1 MSAPSDQNDRAILEV
16 VTPRSGTVG
25 EVLTLAAPLIVSFV
39 SFSLMGVVDTLVMG
53 RVGTPEQGAVGLG
66 GMLTWGLAVVF
77 TATLTAVNT
86 FVAQDYGAGN
96 HHRVSSH
103 VRTAAFLI
111 PLFTVLVWATIP
123 LLPAMIR
130 SLGSDPTVAPH
141 ILAYMRIRIMGVP
154 FLFINFTLT
163 SFLRGLGDMR
173 SPMVVTI
180 IANIINAAL
189 TIWFVFGGWFVPALG
204 VKGAALGSL
213 IGGICEALMY
223 LALYLGER
231 RHQLYRTRSLGLP
244 TLREIGRFL
253 KVGMPIGFAW
263 AFDMI
268 AWMLFSIYASTL
280 QPAALAAHMIIFQ
293 IIHFSFLPAA
303 AVGVVQRTARRR
315 GKQPVDDRFE
325 RIAIGHAIHGHR
337 APTKTEVVADDV
349 AAGVFNGLQSV
360 ERRGGHAHQHHLGTG
375 EIFHL
380 NRRGHFVEQRGRRRT
395 DIGQRTLYGPVNI
408 GRRQRRFARRQ
419 FLQQGTHGGA
429 EGVGHGDRLLQ
440 IVFADRLAGEGL
452 DPFDHPGNFAA

>member
-1 MSAPSDQNDRAILEV
+1 MSTPSDHNDRAILEV

-25 EVLTLAAPLIVSFV
+25 EVLTLAAPLVVSFV

-66 GMLTWGLAVVF
+66 AMLTWGLAVVF

-96 HHRVSSH
+96 HHRISGH

-111 PLFTVLVWATIP
+111 PLFTVLVWALIP

-130 SLGSDPTVAPH
+130 ILGSDPAVAPH
-141 ILAYMRIRIMGVP
+141 ILAYMNVRIMGVP
-154 FLFINFTLT
+154 FLFVNFTLT

-173 SPMVVTI
+173 TPMVVTI
-180 IANIINAAL
+180 VANIVNAAL
-189 TIWFVFGGWFVPALG
+189 TIWFVFGGWFVPAMG
-204 VKGAALGSL
+204 VPGAALGSL
-213 IGGICEALMY
+213 IGGICEALLY
-223 LALYLGER
+223 LAIYFDER
-231 RHQLYRTRSLGLP
+231 RHRLYRTRTLGLP

-263 AFDMI
+263 AFDMF

-303 AVGVVQRTARRR
+303 AVGVVGTTLVGQYLGAQRVDLAKRSAWWTIRIGVGYMTLMGLTMALTREHLIAAFNADPAVVFIGGRLLLLAAIFQPFDGIGMTITGALR
-315 GKQPVDDRFE
+315 GAGDT
-325 RIAIGHAIHGHR
+325 R
-337 APTKTEVVADDV
+337 APMLIMLGCATLVFMP
-349 AAGVFNGLQSV
+349 GVYLLGI
-360 ERRGGHAHQHHLGTG
+360 HLKY
-375 EIFHL
+375 EIFGAWTAAVIYVITL
-380 NRRGHFVEQRGRRRT
+380 GILLLTRFLRGHWTRMKV
-395 DIGQRTLYGPVNI
+395 
-408 GRRQRRFARRQ
+408 
-419 FLQQGTHGGA
+419 
-429 EGVGHGDRLLQ
+429 
-440 IVFADRLAGEGL
+440 
-452 DPFDHPGNFAA
+452 